1 MEDGG
6 QRIEDRGQ
14 EIKLMEKVHFNFEDL
29 KVYQKALDFADH
41 VYSLTAKFPKHEIYG
56 LSSQFN
62 RAAVSI
68 ALNTSEGS
76 GNTDA
81 QFHKYLQIADDSL
94 RECLTCSTISL
105 RRGYISEEE
114 NQKSRLLLLEIFKM
128 IKSLQKY
135 LKSKRKS
142 TVHRPL
148 PTLLILNTNYSLLN
162 TNHP

>member
-1 MEDGG
+1 MVSG
-6 QRIEDRGQ
+6 QRTGNSGRWTEGRGQ
-14 EIKLMEKVHFNFEDL
+14 EIVQNSETEEMEKVHFNFEDL

-81 QFHKYLQIADDSL
+81 QFHKYLQIADDSI
-94 RECLTCSTISL
+94 RECVTCSTIAF
-105 RRGYISEEE
+105 RRGYVSEEE
-114 NQKSRLLLLEIFKM
+114 NNRSRELLLEMFKM

-135 LKSKRKS
+135 LRSKENKS
-142 TVHRPL
+142 
-148 PTLLILNTNYSLLN
+148 
-162 TNHP
+162 